1 MKETEPPPVAAIAE
15 VLVPA
20 DAPELGNLNTELWE
34 AISLP
39 PSGCSATAAVAQAA
53 FAPAAFP
60 FTCVSLPRVENA
72 FPRRPAAVVGAAVSD
87 VVGGEAKVNSGD
99 NALAGRGDPKL
110 KPIPPAPAPLADA
123 PACDGGLNL
132 NAGAAAA
139 VAPAA

>member
-15 VLVPA
+15 VLMPA
-20 DAPELGNLNTELWE
+20 DTPELGNLNTELWE

-39 PSGCSATAAVAQAA
+39 RSGCSATAAVAQAA

-60 FTCVSLPRVENA
+60 FTCVSLPRFRR

-99 NALAGRGDPKL
+99 DALAGRGDPKL
-110 KPIPPAPAPLADA
+110 KPVPPAPAPLADA

-139 VAPAA
+139 VVPAA